1 MKYVSHPLVKPQSL
15 EERSYQLAVAMRA
28 LDGNTMV
35 VLPTGLGKTAVA
47 LLVAAARLRQEGGK
61 ILMLAP
67 TKPLVEQHLR
77 FFEQHMLK
85 ADEEDRWGT
94 GCAMFTGATP
104 IEERAAMWQQARFIF
119 ATPQVIK
126 NDVLAG
132 RYSLH
137 DVTLLIIDECHRA
150 VGNYAYVFIGEEYRQ
165 QAVKPLLLAMT
176 ASPGSDREKVQAVC
190 EALDIGIIESRTE
203 ADDDVRPYIHER
215 EVQYVTVALPAP
227 LARAVSTLQGMIE
240 RRSKQLS
247 NAGYPVPRPD
257 RMTMKALNIL
267 NASIQKRIG
276 QRDPTAYRAASVYA
290 EIMKLRHAVSLA
302 ESQGSVP
309 LSNYLEKLCRE
320 GELASGSKAS
330 KRLAG
335 DPAFVALKEETSA
348 WVGEIH
354 PKLGLL
360 ADIVAIQLENFPES
374 RVIIFSTFR
383 DTVQAIVDH
392 LDRIGIAAE
401 RFVGQAT
408 KDAEKGLTQ
417 KRQLETL
424 QRFREGEFHVLI
436 ATSIGEEGLDVPSTD
451 LVVFYEAVP
460 SEIRSIQRKGRT
472 GRHGAGRIVVL
483 VTKGT
488 SDEAFRYVSQSREQA
503 MQSGIREL
511 SVVPR
516 DAPVETP
523 GPAGQRSIGD
533 FVRDGPAVAVDDRET
548 QSRVVEYLHRLG
560 AAVEIRRLE
569 QGDYQVGGGIVIER
583 KTTKDFMDSLVE
595 RDLLG
600 QVRELAEQSLKPILI
615 VEGDDLYT
623 ARNIHQNAV
632 RGALA
637 AIAVDLGVTVFQT
650 KDAEETAAMVY
661 VLARRAEGGREPKAH
676 HPHKT
681 MRSVRE
687 QQEYVVSAF
696 PGVGLKNARAL
707 LEHFRSVEAVIKAD
721 PADLTQVKGVGE
733 KMAKSIRDL
742 STREYR

>member
-28 LDGNTMV
+28 LEGNTMV

-47 LLVAAARLRQEGGK
+47 LLVAAARIRQEGGK
-61 ILMLAP
+61 FLMLAP

-77 FFEQHMLK
+77 FFRQHILED
-85 ADEEDRWGT
+85 DEEDRWGKGFT
-94 GCAMFTGATP
+94 MFTGATP
-104 IEERAAMWQQARFIF
+104 VEERAAMWQEARFVF

-126 NDVLAG
+126 NDILAG
-132 RYSLH
+132 RYSLK
-137 DVTLLIIDECHRA
+137 DVTLLVIDECHRA
-150 VGNYAYVFIGEEYRQ
+150 VGNYAYVFIGEEYRR
-165 QAVKPLLLAMT
+165 QAAKPLMLAMT

-203 ADDDVRPYIHER
+203 TDSDVRPYIYER
-215 EVQYVTVALPAP
+215 EVQYISVTLPEP
-227 LARAVSTLQGMIE
+227 LVRAVAALQGMIE
-240 RRSKQLS
+240 QRLGKLA
-247 NAGYPVPRPD
+247 NAGYPVPQRD
-257 RMTMKALNIL
+257 KMTMKALNVL

-276 QRDPTAYRAASVYA
+276 KRDPTAYQAASVYA

-309 LSNYLEKLCRE
+309 LTGYLEKLGKE

-335 DPAFVALKEETSA
+335 DPAFISLREETA
-348 WVGEIH
+348 GWVGEFH
-354 PKLGLL
+354 PKPGLL
-360 ADIVAIQLENFPES
+360 TEIVGIQLEKFPES
-374 RVIIFSTFR
+374 RVIIFSTYR

-392 LDRIGIAAE
+392 LARAGIAAE

-408 KDAEKGLTQ
+408 RDAEKGLTQ
-417 KRQLETL
+417 KRQLDTL
-424 QRFREGEFHVLI
+424 RRFREGEFHVLI

-451 LVVFYEAVP
+451 LVVFYETVP

-503 MQSGIREL
+503 MRSGIREMS
-511 SVVPR
+511 SV
-516 DAPVETP
+516 AHAGAEETP
-523 GPAGQRSIGD
+523 GPAAQRSIED
-533 FVRDGPAVAVDDRET
+533 FIRDGPVVVVDDRET
-548 QSRVVEYLHRLG
+548 QSRVVEHLHRLG

-569 QGDYQVGGGIVIER
+569 QGDYQAGAGVVIER
-583 KTTKDFMDSLVE
+583 KTAKDFMDSLVE

-600 QVRELAEQSLKPILI
+600 QVRELAEQSLRPVLI
-615 VEGDDLYT
+615 VEGEDLYS
-623 ARNIHQNAV
+623 ARNIHPNAV

-637 AIAVDLGVTVFQT
+637 AIAVDLGVAVFQT
-650 KDAEETAAMVY
+650 RDAEETAAMIY
-661 VLARRAEGGREPKAH
+661 VLARRAESGREQKAH
-676 HPHKT
+676 HPHKSL
-681 MRSVRE
+681 RSARE
-687 QQEYVVSAF
+687 EQEYVVSAF

-707 LEHFRSVEAVIKAD
+707 LEYFGSVEAVVNAGFD
-721 PADLTQVKGVGE
+721 ELTRVKGVGE
-733 KMAKSIRDL
+733 KMARSIRDL
-742 STREYR
+742 SGREYR